1 MADLPGT
8 LGYLTVTGRGVIA
21 TGDSSDVGD
30 QPDMVMALANV
41 RFEPTL
47 SVSAL
52 VSLADDMFILPQKIT
67 ATLNSDGRL
76 VPPADGVA
84 SPPSVSAPTHLQL
97 LAPNQ
102 ASLNFTG
109 WQWLATISPISPQSW
124 APFTCRF
131 SGAPGDEIS
140 LAQAIAAQAAAT
152 PGVLQALV
160 YDVPSTDQSDI
171 DAAILA
177 GYRVGIDLL
186 LTPDNKLWSTSA

>member
-21 TGDSSDVGD
+21 TADSSDVGD

-76 VPPADGVA
+76 VPPADGVSSA
-84 SPPSVSAPTHLQL
+84 PSVSAPTHLQL

-102 ASLNFTG
+102 SSLNYTG
-109 WQWLATISPISPQSW
+109 WQWLATLTPIAPQNW
-124 APFTCRF
+124 QPFTCRF
-131 SGAPGDEIS
+131 SGEPDEEVS
-140 LAQAIAAQAAAT
+140 LAQKIAAQAAAT

-160 YDVPSTDQSDI
+160 YDVATTDEPFPD
-171 DAAILA
+171 
-177 GYRVGIDLL
+177 GYRIGVDLL